1 MAPKLLFPFLHN
13 CEAPGS
19 SGTHENAA
27 NPIHSSHVYH
37 ELADFLSF
45 ALEMSTLP
53 TKTPSRMRASRKN
66 PGAGAG
72 TGDS

>member
-13 CEAPGS
+13 CEVPGS

-37 ELADFLSF
+37 ERNADFLSF
-45 ALEMSTLP
+45 ALEVSTLP
-53 TKTPSRMRASRKN
+53 TKTLKKESSRKN